1 MLTIYEPKYE
11 DLGFRQRMMADEE
24 TMSYNHAWGG
34 TIPWPKEEWGD
45 WYDRWVVNS
54 RGLRFY
60 RYVKNEDG
68 AFVGEIAYHFDGE
81 TGRWQANVIVPAK
94 YRGKGYGSQALEL
107 LCAAA
112 KAAGIT
118 TLYDDIAIDNP
129 AAAMFLRH
137 GFKEESRNGKTILLK
152 KEL

>member
-1 MLTIYEPKYE
+1 MLTIYEPKHE
-11 DLGFRQRMMADEE
+11 DLWFRQQMLADEE
-24 TMSYNHAWGG
+24 TMTYNHAWGG

-45 WYDRWVVNS
+45 WYDRWVANA
-54 RGLRFY
+54 RGLRYY

-68 AFVGEIAYHFDGE
+68 AFVGEIACHFDAE
-81 TGRWQANVIVPAK
+81 TEHWLANVIVHAK

-112 KAAGIT
+112 KDAGIT

-137 GFKEESRNGKTILLK
+137 GFKEESRNGETILLK

>member
-1 MLTIYEPKYE
+1 MLTIYKPQFE
-11 DLGFRQRMMADEE
+11 DLWFRQMMLADED

-45 WYDRWVVNS
+45 WYDRWVANS
-54 RGLRFY
+54 RGLRYY

-68 AFVGEIAYHFDGE
+68 AFVGEIAYHFDEG
-81 TGRWQANVIVPAK
+81 TRRWLANVIVHAK
-94 YRGKGYGSQALEL
+94 YRGKGWGSQALEL

-112 KAAGIT
+112 KDAGIT
-118 TLYDDIAIDNP
+118 TLYDDTAIDNP

-137 GFKEESRNGKTILLK
+137 GFTEESRNGETILLK